1 MEENINPGQQQEKIS
16 YPSAKEK
23 TPEVVVIRN
32 WKDYL
37 GESFL
42 IIFSVLLALFL
53 TEIINNFHE
62 KEQTRGLVN
71 NIRDELVKNKTREQ
85 ELYQYDLLILKNIDS
100 ALKDKSLQQQLVSGG
115 EFHYDRIIPN
125 GVLYR
130 YLDNVAWEVA
140 RNHNISSKIDFKI
153 ISALTRI
160 YEDQAKTTKIEDE
173 IAKIIFS
180 RESTKIE
187 NIGETLILIRNNYKG
202 WAVDRA
208 PGLLDQYDK
217 AINALE
223 HY

>member
-1 MEENINPGQQQEKIS
+1 MEENIIPSQEQEKIN
-16 YPSAKEK
+16 YPPVKEK
-23 TPEVVVIRN
+23 TPGVIVIRN

-71 NIRDELVKNKTREQ
+71 NIKDELIKNKTREQ

-100 ALKDKSLQQQLVSGG
+100 ALQNKTVQQQLVSNS
-115 EFHYDRIIPN
+115 EFHMDLIIPN

-140 RNHNISSKIDFKI
+140 KNHNISSKMDFKI
-153 ISALTRI
+153 ISLLTRI
-160 YEDQAKTTKIEDE
+160 YDDQAKTTKIEDE
-173 IAKIIFS
+173 IAKIVFS

-187 NIGETLILIRNNYKG
+187 NLKETLILIRNNYKG

-208 PGLLDQYDK
+208 PGLLEQYDK